1 MSRPCP
7 EFLLIAALILCL
19 IAIPAS
25 AVVQEVTVRGM
36 VGAINDPK
44 NTLTINNPDEYRCTY
59 PATGAPICTWT
70 PFRVSALT
78 GTVPDTA
85 ASSVFKAGDTIVG
98 TSTGGAGD
106 TWITLAKLYGSRPNE
121 EFIIDIVG
129 EPGTLPQ
136 PMIGYYSLDLET
148 APDCSVCSGGIC
160 TAASAHITLLS
171 SGRVVTE
178 KILSPGE
185 TLSFNGRNDG
195 SSVTIIFVRGQAR
208 AGTCPKAPVYITPGI
223 KPVSDYL
230 IKIIPPV
237 SFVQNN
243 IRTATTTWP
252 DEARPT
258 TISTMVSAVTSVPP
272 STNAPSIPAATKSGS
287 LSIVSLGALCLAGIA
302 FALRKTE

>member
-1 MSRPCP
+1 MSRQSP
-7 EFLLIAALILCL
+7 ELSLIVALILCL

-25 AVVQEVTVRGM
+25 AVVQEVTVKGM

-44 NTLTINNPDEYRCTY
+44 STLTINNPAEYGCTY
-59 PATGAPICTWT
+59 PASGTSVCTWT

-78 GTVPDTA
+78 GTVPDTV

-121 EFIIDIVG
+121 EFITDIVG

-136 PMIGYYSLDLET
+136 PLIGDYMLDLAT
-148 APDCSVCSGGIC
+148 APDCSVCSGQTC
-160 TAASAHITLLS
+160 AAASSHITVLS

-178 KILSPGE
+178 KVLSPGE

-195 SSVTIIFVRGQAR
+195 SSVTVTFVRGQAA
-208 AGTCPKAPVYITPGI
+208 AGTCPKAPAYITPGI
-223 KPVSDYL
+223 QPVSDY
-230 IKIIPPV
+230 IVKIIPPV

-243 IRTATTTWP
+243 IRTATTTRP
-252 DEARPT
+252 DEARST
-258 TISTMVSAVTSVPP
+258 TISTMASAATSVPA
-272 STNAPSIPAATKSGS
+272 STNAPSIPTATKSGS
-287 LSIVSLGALCLAGIA
+287 FPIVSMGALCLAGIA